1 MPQKTFEAD
10 TGAGLLAGWEAG
22 EGPPLLLLHG
32 GPGLSDYM
40 SLLGA
45 ETAGWRSIG
54 YQQRGIPPSALLP
67 DAEVVVG
74 PGAGHLP
81 WHERPGCVASA
92 LSAVRDRAGI

>member
-10 TGAGLLAGWEAG
+10 TGAGLLAGWEKG

-45 ETAGWRSIG
+45 DA
-54 YQQRGIPPSALLP
+54 ALLP
-67 DAEVVVG
+67 DAEVVVV

-92 LSAVRDRAGI
+92 LAAVRDRAGI